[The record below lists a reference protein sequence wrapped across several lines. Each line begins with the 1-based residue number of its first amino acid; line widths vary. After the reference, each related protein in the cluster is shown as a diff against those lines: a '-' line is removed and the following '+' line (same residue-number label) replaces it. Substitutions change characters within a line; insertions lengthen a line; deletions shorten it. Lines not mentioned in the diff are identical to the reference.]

1 MKALRNTKI
10 AKQNR
15 IRVKFHR
22 DFNKILIKD
31 SIRNTTQT
39 NSLVHRQSSNTSQ
52 GQFEKRQLSEERQ
65 LSGRE
70 QIRRWALKYNISKC
84 AVSALLKVLISIG
97 LNWLPKDSRSLFQ
110 TQRYVELTTLSNGKI
125 WYQGV
130 NQNLDMIFANLK
142 TNMKISLCLNMDGL
156 PLFNSSK
163 YQFWPILA
171 RVFGKI
177 SLASLMMFFFK
188 QQLFM
193 SYSYETYILEY
204 PQIRPFVIAI
214 WCGEGKPSCNEFL
227 QKFVD
232 EMKELTRN
240 GGAIINDFVLETRI
254 KMIINDTPA
263 RSYVKGVLF

>member
-1 MKALRNTKI
+1 MKILRNTKI

-22 DFNKILIKD
+22 DYNRILIKD
-31 SIRNTTQT
+31 SIRNITQA
-39 NSLVHRQSSNTSQ
+39 NSLTDRQISNSSQSQTQYVH
-52 GQFEKRQLSEERQ
+52 EKKQLSC
-65 LSGRE
+65 RE

-97 LNWLPKDSRSLFQ
+97 LNFLPKDSRSLFQ
-110 TQRYVELTTLSNGKI
+110 TQRYVELSTLSNGKI

-130 NQNLDMIFANLK
+130 ARNLDMIFADLK

-171 RVFGKI
+171 RVFGKFF
-177 SLASLMMFFFK
+177 LALLFK

-193 SYSYETYILEY
+193 TYSY
-204 PQIRPFVIAI
+204 
-214 WCGEGKPSCNEFL
+214 
-227 QKFVD
+227 
-232 EMKELTRN
+232 
-240 GGAIINDFVLETRI
+240 
-254 KMIINDTPA
+254 
-263 RSYVKGVLF
+263 